1 MSLPYALPIACTISG
16 TPTALSTGPVMYS
29 VIAANSDGSTTATVT
44 LTVNPAAPTVAAK
57 AVTTPYNT
65 AASIDLSG
73 SITGDGITAVTIG
86 TAPAHGT
93 VSVSGKTVTY
103 TPSSTY
109 YGPDSFTYTA
119 TNAGGTSAPATV
131 SLTEIGRAHV

>member
-1 MSLPYALPIACTISG
+1 MRISDW
-16 TPTALSTGPVMYS
+16 S
-29 VIAANSDGSTTATVT
+29 SDVCSSD
-44 LTVNPAAPTVAAK
+44 L
-57 AVTTPYNT
+57 T

-131 SLTEIGRAHV
+131 SLTVATPAAPVTADKSGVTIGYDTAAQIGRAHVCTPVPN

>member
-1 MSLPYALPIACTISG
+1 MLGFLFSSRRRHTSFALVTGVQTCALPIS
-16 TPTALSTGPVMYS
+16 
-29 VIAANSDGSTTATVT
+29 
-44 LTVNPAAPTVAAK
+44 
-57 AVTTPYNT
+57 PYNT

-93 VSVSGKTVTY
+93 VSVSGKPVTY

-119 TNAGGTSAPATV
+119 TNAGGPSAPATG
-131 SLTEIGRAHV
+131 SLTVATPAAPVTAAKHGLTHRSDTSAPTDLSGSTTH